1 MAESSTLAVASRPNV
16 GVQDITSVLDQKVL
30 ETPRTVEAC
39 RRLGLVIEDLQI
51 RSFESFYIPGDLKLK
66 QQKRFEHFEKKRR
79 ERLAQVLAE
88 RAKVIAEQQK
98 KGEVPGVQSAQ
109 FLSMLESLF
118 EKEAKRL
125 EVDLKGQLRS
135 HYALVQENE
144 EQLRKEEELQ
154 RRLEHQEMRR
164 QASRKYFEE
173 SASKAQ
179 DKRNSKFEKNQQIM
193 AKLDEDF
200 RLKEQQFKQSL
211 MAEEERLARFEE
223 ARRQESSD
231 KASVFKERVEE
242 MKRKTEMRI
251 VEKREEGEEKLRRL
265 GERIAQVERRREDEQ
280 TKRMLQSEDQHLHI
294 MDVIENK
301 SRLDRV
307 NEHRRGEL
315 KEQVESNIER
325 VETLLALKEQLL
337 DQRKARNMKAEAS
350 KASRGLNLRRD
361 CLPGPGQYEA
371 VVSAM
376 TEAPGVKMGSAKV
389 PGMLDEAIKATAA
402 NPAPGSYDSSVL
414 ANGQKVSQALG
425 NGGKFGD
432 GDRRSFLDEAQ
443 KQKEFVPAP
452 GRYEV
457 KTTLDSKA
465 PKMARPKFDDPG
477 LVADKKSA
485 KSFPT
490 WSRPTADTPGPA
502 GYTVDDYMRK
512 EVLRRA
518 QRSLPNLTRDML
530 RPGKLNVK

>member
-1 MAESSTLAVASRPNV
+1 MAEGSTLAVASKPNV
-16 GVQDITSVLDQKVL
+16 GAQDIQTVLDQKVL
-30 ETPRTVEAC
+30 ETPRTSEAC

-51 RSFESFYIPGDLKLK
+51 RSFESFYIPGDLKVK
-66 QQKRFEHFEKKRR
+66 QQKRFEHFERKRK

-164 QASRKYFEE
+164 QASRKYYED
-173 SASKAQ
+173 SAAKVQ
-179 DKRNSKFEKNQQIM
+179 DKTKQKFERNQQIIM
-193 AKLDEDF
+193 KIDEDF
-200 RLKEQQFKQSL
+200 QRKEHQFKQSL
-211 MAEEERLARFEE
+211 LAEEERLSRFQE
-223 ARRQESSD
+223 ARLQESSD
-231 KASVFKERVEE
+231 KAQVFKDKVDE
-242 MKRKTEMRI
+242 MKKKTEQRI

-265 GERIAQVERRREDEQ
+265 GERIAQVDKRREDEQ
-280 TKRMLQSEDQHLHI
+280 TKRMLLSEDQHLHI

-307 NEHRRGEL
+307 NEHRRHEL
-315 KEQVESNIER
+315 KEQVDGNVER
-325 VETLLALKEQLL
+325 IETLLALKEQLL

-361 CLPGPGQYEA
+361 CLPGPGQYELA
-371 VVSAM
+371 SVAM
-376 TEAPGVKMGSAKV
+376 NEAPVMKMGQAKV

-414 ANGQKVSQALG
+414 ANGVKVSQALG

-432 GDRRSFLDEAQ
+432 GDRKSFLDEAQ
-443 KQKEFVPAP
+443 RKAAEAPAP

-457 KTTLDSKA
+457 KSTLDSKA

-490 WSRPTADTPGPA
+490 WSRPTSDTPGPA
-502 GYTVDDYMRK
+502 GYSVDDYMRK